1 MTIKRFIA
9 ANGLDGNSKT
19 ITGLIDPVN
28 ATDAVTKQFAA
39 NATNLTAGTVPAS
52 VMPAYTGDATSSAG
66 SIGLTLAT
74 VNPNVGA
81 FGSATAV
88 PVITVNGKGLVTAV
102 STVSISGAITIA
114 GDATGTGTTGATTT
128 ITLATVNSNITAVG
142 STSVVPVITANA
154 KGLVT
159 SITSATITPAAI
171 GAVATTALGANSGV
185 ATLDSGGKLTSSQIP
200 SSLVGSI
207 VYQGT
212 WNASTNSPAIPVA
225 SVGNKGY
232 YYKVSVAGTT
242 AIDGYSNWTLGDLI
256 ISDGAAWDNVQGGSS
271 DVVSVSGRVGAIT
284 LTSTDVGLGN
294 VTNVAQLASTQT
306 LSVTGDVTTVSATSL
321 SGGTMALTLASVGT
335 AGTYRSVTTDSKGR
349 VTSGTNPT
357 TLAGYGITDAVS
369 NTAGNNSIPLVN
381 GVISSATF
389 NTTSTTAA
397 QVVDSNPVATYRSVK
412 YEIQVTSGT
421 SYQKSEAIVITD
433 GTNASI
439 TEFGNINIGTITTSL
454 ASFDASVSGGNLQ
467 LLVTPAQATSTVY
480 KVIKTLINI

>member
-1 MTIKRFIA
+1 
-9 ANGLDGNSKT
+9 
-19 ITGLIDPVN
+19 
-28 ATDAVTKQFAA
+28 
-39 NATNLTAGTVPAS
+39 
-52 VMPAYTGDATSSAG
+52 
-66 SIGLTLAT
+66 
-74 VNPNVGA
+74 
-81 FGSATAV
+81 
-88 PVITVNGKGLVTAV
+88 
-102 STVSISGAITIA
+102 
-114 GDATGTGTTGATTT
+114 
-128 ITLATVNSNITAVG
+128 
-142 STSVVPVITANA
+142 
-154 KGLVT
+154 
-159 SITSATITPAAI
+159 
-171 GAVATTALGANSGV
+171 
-185 ATLDSGGKLTSSQIP
+185 
-200 SSLVGSI
+200 
-207 VYQGT
+207 
-212 WNASTNSPAIPVA
+212 
-225 SVGNKGY
+225 
-232 YYKVSVAGTT
+232 
-242 AIDGYSNWTLGDLI
+242 LGDLI